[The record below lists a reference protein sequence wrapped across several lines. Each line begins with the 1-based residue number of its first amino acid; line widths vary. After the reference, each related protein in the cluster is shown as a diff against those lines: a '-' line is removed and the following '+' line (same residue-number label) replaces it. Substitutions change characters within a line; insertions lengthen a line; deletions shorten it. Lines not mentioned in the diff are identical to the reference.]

1 MDIFKKIA
9 TILGVAVIGYFG
21 FYFVCVFYNMIAF
34 LFGGKDSQNTM
45 AILTVDAVM
54 VFYLKNSRR
63 Q

>member
-9 TILGVAVIGYFG
+9 TVLGVAVIGYFG

-45 AILTVDAVM
+45 AILTTILAM
-54 VFYLKNSRR
+54 VIYLIKSRR